1 VEPKFHQVAMYC
13 GSVAGIER
21 SVKMFKDMGFVNW
34 TFDTALLDGVID
46 GLPAQATGYMAF
58 NYDILPGIEY
68 ELLAYDGQTRWD
80 LAPIYHGE
88 RFISHISYHVENLE
102 AEMADLAVLYGPP
115 IQVFETHQHTN
126 EVIKGVKRFKEAIFN
141 TREHYGHD
149 IKLIERIPWGD
160 G

>member
-1 VEPKFHQVAMYC
+1 MYC
-13 GSVAGIER
+13 GSIGGIEK
-21 SVKMFKDMGFVNW
+21 SITEFKQMGYVNW
-34 TFDTALLDGVID
+34 TYDTATLDGTID
-46 GLPAQATGYMAF
+46 GHPALATGYMAF

-80 LAPIYHGE
+80 DQPIFHGE

-102 AEMADLAVLYGPP
+102 AEVADLTVLYGPP
-115 IQVFETHQHTN
+115 VQVFETHGHTN
-126 EVIKGVKRFKEAIFN
+126 EAIKDTKRFREAIFN